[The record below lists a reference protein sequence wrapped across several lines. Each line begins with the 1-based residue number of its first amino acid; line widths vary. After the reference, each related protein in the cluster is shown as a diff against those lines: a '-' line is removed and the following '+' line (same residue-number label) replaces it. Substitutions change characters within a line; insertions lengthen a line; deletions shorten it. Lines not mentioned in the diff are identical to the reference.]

1 MNALEK
7 DYRLAHV
14 GIARDYSFTHGLV
27 NDIV

>member
-1 MNALEK
+1 MKALEK

-14 GIARDYSFTHGLV
+14 SIGRDYSSPHSLV